1 MAYLFAILSAA
12 GYGINDL
19 CIHIGMRSGRATSA
33 QALIINL
40 LSGNLLLAVAGMAVY
55 FTAGFPPLDW
65 AGMLY
70 FIAAGL
76 SAPFLGRI
84 FSFSSIKRI
93 GATRTTTLRVSDTFF
108 TMATAFILL
117 KNVITFRS
125 VVGAVLLVAGVVML
139 INETSRAP
147 IPAVEGT
154 TSTTAEEAAT
164 GEDTGTVHSPL
175 AGVTHGILATIN
187 TGTLFALA
195 SAFFFALAGIFRQM
209 ALEYI
214 PSAILGTIVGSFVA
228 LLTNSALTYLS
239 GQLGSSWNITR
250 RDAVFFAL
258 GGVGNTMGM
267 LMFFLALAGGGS
279 VSMTAALKNISP
291 LFTIF
296 LSWLFL
302 RKMERFTV
310 NLVAS
315 VLLVIAG
322 ASLIVF

>member
-1 MAYLFAILSAA
+1 MPYLFALFSAA

-33 QALIINL
+33 QALVINL
-40 LSGNLLLAVAGMAVY
+40 LSGNLLLAVAGAAVY

-108 TMATAFILL
+108 TMAMAFMLL
-117 KNVITFRS
+117 KNVIPFRS
-125 VVGAVLLVAGVVML
+125 VVGAVFLVAGVVML
-139 INETSRAP
+139 INETSRTP
-147 IPAVEGT
+147 MPAEGT

-164 GEDTGTVHSPL
+164 VEDTGTVHSLL
-175 AGVTHGILATIN
+175 AGVTHGILGTIN
-187 TGTLFALA
+187 TGTLFALT

-209 ALEYI
+209 ALDSI
-214 PSAILGTIVGSFVA
+214 PSALLGTIVGSFVA
-228 LLTNSALTYLS
+228 LLTNTAMTYLS

-258 GGVGNTMGM
+258 GGGGNTVGM

-279 VSMTAALKNISP
+279 VSMTAALKNTSP
-291 LFTIF
+291 LFTLF

-302 RKMERFTV
+302 RKMERFTA

-322 ASLIVF
+322 ASLMVF